1 VDSDWQAGRM
11 DSGRPCWIDITVTN
25 AEDREQ
31 LVAFLCDVF
40 GWTFEV
46 TSPDTGYYT
55 MLRQDGAD
63 VAAVGQQPTG
73 GARWVTFL
81 ATSDIDASTT
91 HVRDAGGSVFVEPMA
106 IMRAGSMALAV
117 DPAGAVFGLW
127 QPDLFAGFPDVIA
140 AGCPEWFHH
149 GSQDPDTVARFYAEA
164 FDLQVIPADGDTML
178 GREGRGYFSLG
189 RNIAGNPPDLRP
201 VILVDD
207 LAEIE
212 ARVTRAGGEIFASR
226 IEVPGGFAT
235 TFADPVV
242 GAPLIVS
249 ANEA

>member
-1 VDSDWQAGRM
+1 M

-25 AEDREQ
+25 AEDRER
-31 LVAFLCDVF
+31 LVAFLSDVF

-46 TSPDTGYYT
+46 TGPDTGYYT
-55 MLRQDGAD
+55 MLREDGAD
-63 VAAVGQQPTG
+63 VAAVGQQQTG
-73 GARWVTFL
+73 AARWVTFL
-81 ATSDIDASTT
+81 STADISAATAR
-91 HVRDAGGSVFVEPMA
+91 VRACGGQVVLEPMS
-106 IMRAGSMALAV
+106 IMRAGSMALAI
-117 DPAGAVFGLW
+117 DPTGAVFGLW

-140 AGCPEWFHH
+140 PGCPEWFHH
-149 GSQDPDTVARFYAEA
+149 GSQDPDVAARFYGEA

-178 GREGRGYFSLG
+178 GRDGRGYFSLG
-189 RNIAGNPPDLRP
+189 RNMAGNPSDLRP

-207 LAEIE
+207 LADVE
-212 ARVTRAGGEIFASR
+212 ARITRAGGEIYASR

-249 ANEA
+249 ANAA

>member
-1 VDSDWQAGRM
+1 M

-25 AEDREQ
+25 AEDRER

-46 TSPDTGYYT
+46 TGPDTGYYT
-55 MLRQDGAD
+55 MLREDGAD
-63 VAAVGQQPTG
+63 VAAVGQQQTG
-73 GARWVTFL
+73 SARWVTFL
-81 ATSDIDASTT
+81 STT
-91 HVRDAGGSVFVEPMA
+91 DISAATARVRACGGQVVLEPMS
-106 IMRAGSMALAV
+106 IMRAGSMALAI
-117 DPAGAVFGLW
+117 DPTGAVFGLW

-140 AGCPEWFHH
+140 PGCPEWFHH
-149 GSQDPDTVARFYAEA
+149 GSQDPDVAARFYGEA
-164 FDLQVIPADGDTML
+164 FDLQVI
-178 GREGRGYFSLG
+178 RGYFSLG
-189 RNIAGNPPDLRP
+189 RNMAGNPSDLRP

-207 LAEIE
+207 LADVE
-212 ARVTRAGGEIFASR
+212 ARITRAGGEIYASR

-249 ANEA
+249 ANAA